1 MWHADNSLNTSA
13 LSSSEE
19 SQVPSVNPSPIVS
32 SLSSHADDGYSSPQV
47 LSGRLTSTPVASGSA
62 SSQNSSQNRH
72 NMTPCCRPQI
82 ENPLVRVGLVPQD
95 LTNIFLSLQTY
106 ERDKRPSRR
115 ITGVLVLTSNEY
127 VEMMREKD
135 RKEASEMKQRRK
147 EERESARRW
156 RRKKSERGRK
166 WSVGRRRRVEG
177 RKRVSVPSSI
187 FQVKT
192 NKRSTSTN
200 QRAAV
205 HVQYVLQRDNYRES
219 TSESEGGDT
228 VCFLCN
234 SREPLIA
241 SSRVFWVDCDHWGE
255 WAHTHC
261 ALGSNTA
268 TRQFV

>member
-1 MWHADNSLNTSA
+1 
-13 LSSSEE
+13 
-19 SQVPSVNPSPIVS
+19 
-32 SLSSHADDGYSSPQV
+32 
-47 LSGRLTSTPVASGSA
+47 
-62 SSQNSSQNRH
+62 
-72 NMTPCCRPQI
+72 MTPCCRPQI

-177 RKRVSVPSSI
+177 RERVSVP
-187 FQVKT
+187 
-192 NKRSTSTN
+192 
-200 QRAAV
+200 
-205 HVQYVLQRDNYRES
+205 
-219 TSESEGGDT
+219 
-228 VCFLCN
+228 
-234 SREPLIA
+234 P
-241 SSRVFWVDCDHWGE
+241 VFF
-255 WAHTHC
+255 
-261 ALGSNTA
+261 
-268 TRQFV
+268 R